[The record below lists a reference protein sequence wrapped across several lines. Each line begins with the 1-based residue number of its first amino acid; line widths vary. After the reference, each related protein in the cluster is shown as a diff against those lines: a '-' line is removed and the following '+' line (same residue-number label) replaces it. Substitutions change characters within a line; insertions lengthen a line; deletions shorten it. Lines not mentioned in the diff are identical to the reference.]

1 MVQAG
6 ETLATIAAR
15 YGSSVGEI
23 VTATG
28 LENPDLIYRG
38 QVLTVPL
45 PSAGAA
51 QEADPIL
58 IGAKE
63 DPNGVESYPLAAPEL
78 LAPVEGEAASGT
90 VTFRWRWDGK
100 LEDGQ
105 YYALLLWRGDLPG
118 PCCLFFTVDRQYRLA
133 AEGHPTD
140 TYRWEVRV
148 IDGGQDGALRILDR
162 FLSPPGEPQSF
173 AWTSQ

>member
-15 YGSSVGEI
+15 YGSSVDEI

-63 DPNGVESYPLAAPEL
+63 SMCGYVDDVICFLILY
-78 LAPVEGEAASGT
+78 
-90 VTFRWRWDGK
+90 F
-100 LEDGQ
+100 LEFFFG
-105 YYALLLWRGDLPG
+105 GFLPG
-118 PCCLFFTVDRQYRLA
+118 HFSNVQVFF
-133 AEGHPTD
+133 E
-140 TYRWEVRV
+140 
-148 IDGGQDGALRILDR
+148 
-162 FLSPPGEPQSF
+162 
-173 AWTSQ
+173 